1 MTKTCIVAVCVFC
14 AAALLDKGVAR
25 AQGLRIGYVDM
36 QRALN
41 DTDEGKRA
49 KARLKGIFDR
59 KQKELDQKQNELKKM
74 KEDLDRQRT
83 LLDAQKIA
91 AKEREMQEKFMAL
104 QQLYLKHQKDLS
116 EEEGKAMK
124 GILQRMQ
131 SIIAAIAQSEGLSFI
146 FEKTEANLLW
156 AKAEFDLTS
165 QLVRRY
171 NAGEGKG
178 GGGKGGGATKK
189 K

>member
-1 MTKTCIVAVCVFC
+1 MTKTWIVAVCVLC
-14 AAALLDKGVAR
+14 AAAVMDQSVAR
-25 AQGLRIGYVDM
+25 AEGLRIGYVDM

-41 DTDEGKRA
+41 DTEDGKRA

-59 KQKELDQKQNELKKM
+59 KQKELDQKQTELKKM

-83 LLDAQKIA
+83 LLDAPKIA
-91 AKEREMQEKFMAL
+91 AKEREMQEKFLGL
-104 QQLYLKHQKDLS
+104 QQLYLKHQKDLA

-131 SIIAAIAQSEGLSFI
+131 GIIAAIAQAEGLGFI

-156 AKAEFDLTS
+156 AKSEFDLTS

-178 GGGKGGGATKK
+178 GGTPKK